1 MISLTSTR
9 FGDMEVEEGDVINF
23 PAGIPGFEENRSW
36 ILVGD
41 DDNAIMWLHSIEDG
55 SLALP
60 VTTPESIKGDY
71 NAKLPRESL
80 EQIGE
85 MDMKA
90 VILLIVIAIPPGRP
104 WDMTANLRAPILV
117 NWASRIATQAIA
129 MNEDYDFRYP
139 VLDEAARESMKLK
152 SAAAETSEKAN

>member
-9 FGDMEVEEGDVINF
+9 FGEMEVDEGDIINF
-23 PAGIPGFEENRSW
+23 PAGIPGFEDKHSW

-41 DDNAIMWLHSIEDG
+41 EDNAIMWLHSIDDG

-85 MDMKA
+85 LDIKDI
-90 VILLIVIAIPPGRP
+90 ILLIVVAIPPGRP

-117 NWASRIATQAIA
+117 NWGSRVATQAIA
-129 MNEDYDFRYP
+129 LNEDYDFRFP
-139 VLDEAARESMKLK
+139 VLDAAARESMKAK
-152 SAAAETSEKAN
+152 SPAAEASEKEN

>member
-1 MISLTSTR
+1 
-9 FGDMEVEEGDVINF
+9 MEVDEGDVINF
-23 PAGIPGFEENRSW
+23 PAGIPGFEDSHSW

-60 VTTPESIKGDY
+60 VTTPESIKSDY
-71 NAKLPRESL
+71 NARIPRESL

-85 MDMKA
+85 LDMKA
-90 VILLIVIAIPPGRP
+90 IILLIVVAIPPGCP

-117 NWASRIATQAIA
+117 NWASRVATQAIA

-139 VLDEAARESMKLK
+139 ILDGAARENMKAK
-152 SAAAETSEKAN
+152 AAAAEAAGKAD